1 MQLPG
6 SDNNVNIYKD
16 TAISGIL
23 NAQRLTLNKPS
34 NDSETPLKITNNNQ
48 NWEVIALEST
58 IAGDGCLQNFKTAQ
72 STTVWNT
79 GIWDQNEYGIR
90 HGVNGIW
97 IYDTVN
103 TLNF

>member
-34 NDSETPLKITNNNQ
+34 NDSETPLKITNNNR

-58 IAGDGCLQNFKTAQ
+58 IAEDGCFHN
-72 STTVWNT
+72 
-79 GIWDQNEYGIR
+79 Y
-90 HGVNGIW
+90 
-97 IYDTVN
+97 
-103 TLNF
+103 

>member
-34 NDSETPLKITNNNQ
+34 NDSETPVEIISNSQ
-48 NWEVIALEST
+48 NWEVMALEST
-58 IAGDGCLQNFKTAQ
+58 VAGDGCFQKP
-72 STTVWNT
+72 
-79 GIWDQNEYGIR
+79 
-90 HGVNGIW
+90 
-97 IYDTVN
+97 
-103 TLNF
+103 